1 MLTLNPVFLGLS
13 MEIQP
18 WDLQVRASAFPCL
31 EQKTS
36 SEFIR
41 LIPQIT
47 LGPEFNPLQHACPRN
62 ARDRGAQC
70 ALGSQK
76 EPDTTATKQK
86 NRVEVKTMFVTCAAW
101 NIL

>member
-13 MEIQP
+13 MDVQP
-18 WDLQVRASAFPCL
+18 WDLQVRASVFSCL

-47 LGPEFNPLQHACPRN
+47 PGPEFNPLQHACPRN

-70 ALGSQK
+70 APGSQK
-76 EPDTTATKQK
+76 EPRRQQLNK
-86 NRVEVKTMFVTCAAW
+86 KTE
-101 NIL
+101 LK